1 LILITPIT
9 TVAELRYRNWEGVA
23 VLSLLQIFNSM
34 MLMLL
39 WWILGNRKNLQA
51 KDLDNRTRK
60 KMFINLAIVPSL
72 YVISTGLSFLSFDVA
87 VIFPIIMIP
96 SLILAAKVHKY
107 KHDNHN

>member
-1 LILITPIT
+1 
-9 TVAELRYRNWEGVA
+9 
-23 VLSLLQIFNSM
+23 M

-60 KMFINLAIVPSL
+60 KMFIDLAIIPSL

-87 VIFPIIMIP
+87 VIFPVIMIP
-96 SLILAAKVHKY
+96 SLILAAKVHHKY
-107 KHDNHN
+107 KHINHN

>member
-1 LILITPIT
+1 
-9 TVAELRYRNWEGVA
+9 
-23 VLSLLQIFNSM
+23 
-34 MLMLL
+34 MLL

-87 VIFPIIMIP
+87 VIFPVIMIP
-96 SLILAAKVHKY
+96 SLILAEKY
-107 KHDNHN
+107 IISISTITTISRSEVQS